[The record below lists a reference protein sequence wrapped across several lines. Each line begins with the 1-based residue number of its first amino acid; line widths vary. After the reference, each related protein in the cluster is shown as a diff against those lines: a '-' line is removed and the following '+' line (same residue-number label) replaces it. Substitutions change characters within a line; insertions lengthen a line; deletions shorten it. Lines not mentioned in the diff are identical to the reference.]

1 MEETLIRPRGM
12 APDFI
17 IQSYRGSSEASGGD
31 SVVDEQ
37 LVVRGQLKSDEV
49 PAKLGERWS

>member
-1 MEETLIRPRGM
+1 MEETLIRPREM

-17 IQSYRGSSEASGGD
+17 IQSYRGSSEASRGD